1 MKQATPL
8 FLYLVEQS
16 LKMTVFIPFQSVT
29 TPKPQLSQLP
39 IRQKK
44 ENVTI
49 IKKEIKVKK
58 KQSARSEG
66 DVRENVAIGYSS
78 AYQLDSMMPCVCS
91 VSTL

>member
-16 LKMTVFIPFQSVT
+16 LKVTVFIPFQSVT

-49 IKKEIKVKK
+49 IKKEIKVKTSK
-58 KQSARSEG
+58 VPVARETC
-66 DVRENVAIGYSS
+66 VRMLRLVIVR
-78 AYQLDSMMPCVCS
+78 LID
-91 VSTL
+91 